1 MRCYHCGR
9 EVRGTVHMQKS
20 YWVDYYRLHSGHSDR
35 DVLVNPN
42 TDAPPVRYLRLTH
55 PTDILTCIDCYDR
68 PENRRLMDDDIAG
81 RRSIID
87 RDLEDGTAPEIDSKG

>member
-9 EVRGTVHMQKS
+9 EVRATVHMQKG
-20 YWVDYYRLHSGHSDR
+20 YWVDYYRLHTGHSEW
-35 DVLVNPN
+35 DVLVNPK
-42 TDAPPVRYLRLTH
+42 TDAPPVRYLRLTQ

-68 PENRRLMDDDIAG
+68 PEIRRLLDDDIAG

-87 RDLEDGTAPEIDSKG
+87 HHLEEDTAPAFYSKG